1 MFNKLFK
8 KDDKTFSDVDETK
21 EIEVRLEQ
29 KLEELRGAEKETS
42 QELDNPNK
50 VEYIVVEGYKGTD
63 ENMKCREFQY
73 ELNMEYVIDDDPK
86 LCEIGFHFCKNLEE
100 VYKYYPKNG
109 YNKFFKVKAM
119 VSKES
124 WLFKSDK
131 YVAKEIKFIEEIEY
145 DKQEATFESLK
156 RVINDLNVDEPNYNM
171 PSLED
176 DLEYILEKRI
186 ENLGFSNTFTEILK
200 GSTKFRNIITYEK
213 YSYPTY
219 RKYDKTINI
228 IKFAIALKDEN
239 VSNDMRVYL
248 ILKQIDKLKQTN

>member
-29 KLEELRGAEKETS
+29 KLEELRGTEKETS
-42 QELDNPNK
+42 QELDNPNV

-86 LCEIGFHFCKNLEE
+86 LCEIGFHFCENLED
-100 VYKYYPKNG
+100 VYGYYSKNG
-109 YNKFFKVKAM
+109 FNRFFKVKAL
-119 VSKES
+119 VSKELWS
-124 WLFKSDK
+124 INSDK
-131 YVAKEIKFIEEIEY
+131 YAAKEIQFIEEIKY
-145 DKQEATFESLK
+145 DKHDAIFQSLK
-156 RVINDLNVDEPNYNM
+156 REIKDLNIDEPNYNM

-176 DLEYILEKRI
+176 NLEYILEKRI

-200 GSTKFRNIITYEK
+200 GSTKFERVPDSI
-213 YSYPTY
+213 YSLDCSW
-219 RKYDKTINI
+219 RQYDKTVHIIN
-228 IKFAIALKDEN
+228 FAKALKDEN